1 MQQKLI
7 ELKEETDK
15 SSSVSGDFTDPFLV
29 ADGQKDQKDRKS
41 VRM

>member
-1 MQQKLI
+1 MQRKLT

-15 SSSVSGDFTDPFLV
+15 SSSVSGDFTDLFLV

-41 VRM
+41 VRT